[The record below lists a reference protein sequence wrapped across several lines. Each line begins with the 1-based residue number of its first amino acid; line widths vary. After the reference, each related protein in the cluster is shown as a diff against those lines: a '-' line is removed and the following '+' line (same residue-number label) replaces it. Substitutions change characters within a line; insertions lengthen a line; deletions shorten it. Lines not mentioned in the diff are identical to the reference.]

1 MTHAEV
7 NIEALQALIKERD
20 ELIIEQ
26 NSLLQHR
33 VKQLE
38 TKVDIYKS
46 AYADIVA
53 VINKAVTEGFPFYHC
68 FDEIKTIIR
77 RLSNV

>member
-20 ELIIEQ
+20 ELIKEQ
-26 NSLLQHR
+26 NSLLQQK
-33 VKQLE
+33 VEQLE
-38 TKVDIYKS
+38 TKVDIFRS
-46 AYADIVA
+46 AYRDITEI
-53 VINKAVTEGFPFYHC
+53 INRTVTEGLPFYMC
-68 FDEIKTIIR
+68 IEEIKTIIR

>member
-26 NSLLQHR
+26 NSLLQYR

-38 TKVDIYKS
+38 TKVDIFRN
-46 AYADIVA
+46 AYRDITSI
-53 VINKAVTEGFPFYHC
+53 INQTVTTGFPFYMC
-68 FDEIKTIIR
+68 IEEIKTIIR

>member
-7 NIEALQALIKERD
+7 NIEALQALIQERD

-26 NSLLQHR
+26 NSLLQDR

-38 TKVDIYKS
+38 TKVDIFRS
-46 AYADIVA
+46 AYRDITEI
-53 VINKAVTEGFPFYHC
+53 INRTA
-68 FDEIKTIIR
+68 
-77 RLSNV
+77 

>member
-20 ELIIEQ
+20 ELIFEQ
-26 NSLLQHR
+26 NSLLQQK
-33 VKQLE
+33 VEQLE
-38 TKVDIYKS
+38 TKVDIFRS
-46 AYADIVA
+46 AYRDITGI
-53 VINKAVTEGFPFYHC
+53 INRTVTEGLPFYMC
-68 FDEIKTIIR
+68 IEEIKTIIR

>member
-1 MTHAEV
+1 MTITEV
-7 NIEALQALIKERD
+7 NLDNLKKLIEERD

-26 NSLLQHR
+26 NSLLQYR

-38 TKVDIYKS
+38 TKVDIFRS
-46 AYADIVA
+46 AYRDITEI
-53 VINKAVTEGFPFYHC
+53 INRTVTEGLPFYMC
-68 FDEIKTIIR
+68 IEEIKTIIR

>member
-1 MTHAEV
+1 MTITEV
-7 NIEALQALIKERD
+7 NLENLKKLIEERD

-26 NSLLQHR
+26 NSLLQDR

-38 TKVDIYKS
+38 TKVDIFRS
-46 AYADIVA
+46 AYRDITGI
-53 VINKAVTEGFPFYHC
+53 INRTVTEGLPFYMC
-68 FDEIKTIIR
+68 IEEIKTIIR